1 MNELTIILFVM
12 VIALY
17 VLSLVLKRK
26 ELSWAVVAFSV
37 IGIAQVLVDET
48 LEGYEPLFLI
58 IPQFYTFLESCVHV
72 FFNKESW

>member
-17 VLSLVLKRK
+17 VLSLVLKRR

-48 LEGYEPLFLI
+48 LVDYEPMFLI
-58 IPQFYTFLESCVHV
+58 IPQIYVFLESCVHV